1 MKNMKK
7 ILVLA
12 LAALLLVAVSV
23 AGTVAYLTAK
33 TDPVINTF
41 TPTTISV
48 SLSETIPAQNTA
60 QIIPGKVIEKNPTVK
75 ASATDKVAYWVFV
88 EITEGNWLAA
98 KEANGTTRKLEYVVD
113 TAWTLLGTN
122 KNGAKVYYKNMPN
135 GGSIEAAVL
144 KDNQVSVSST
154 LTAEEMSAAQN
165 STLTFK
171 AYAIQQE
178 TFASAAAGYKEA
190 SGNEVTVAN
199 TDTTT
204 P

>member
-23 AGTVAYLTAK
+23 AGTVAYLTA
-33 TDPVINTF
+33 TTGDLVNTF

-48 SLSETIPAQNTA
+48 GLSETKPTNNTA
-60 QIIPGKVIEKNPTVK
+60 PIIPGVAIEKDPKVT
-75 ASATDKVAYWVFV
+75 ASATSGVAYWVFV
-88 EITEGNWLAA
+88 EITEGTWLNA
-98 KEANGTTRKLEYVVD
+98 KETDGTTRKLEYAVD
-113 TAWTLLGTN
+113 TAWTLLGT
-122 KNGAKVYYKNMPN
+122 KQNGAKVYYQAVNN
-135 GGSIEAAVL
+135 GGEFEDEVL
-144 KDNQVSVSST
+144 ANNQVTVSTT
-154 LTAEEMSAAQN
+154 LTAAEMPAAQN

-171 AYAIQQE
+171 AYAIQQA

-190 SGNEVTVAN
+190 SGSEVTVAN
-199 TDTTT
+199 TETTT